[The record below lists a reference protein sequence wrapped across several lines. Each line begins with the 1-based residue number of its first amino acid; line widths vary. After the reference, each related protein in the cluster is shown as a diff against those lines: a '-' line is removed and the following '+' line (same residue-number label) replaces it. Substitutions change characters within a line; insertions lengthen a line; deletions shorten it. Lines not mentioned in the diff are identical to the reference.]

1 MQHSASALFRRGV
14 RVVSRYV
21 REEPRRF
28 ALAVTGASLYAAA
41 AVGAT
46 VVLGRVTEQV
56 ILPAFGDGVTKGAVV
71 AGSLALFAVGLLKA
85 VSIVLRR
92 YNGGLTAFRV
102 QAHWRRRISDVYLDV
117 PLDFHRSRPTGE
129 LLAHTDSDVLAA
141 TEVMSPVPF
150 TIGVVALIFFAMVS
164 LALVDLWL
172 MLLALMLF
180 PALALLNRLYT
191 RRIERPAEQ
200 VQEEVG
206 AVSRIVHE
214 SFDGAL
220 VVKTLGRSD
229 QEIERLRVAAEQ
241 LRTTRIYVGR
251 VRGTFEPV
259 LQGMPAIGSIAL
271 LAFGSWEISLGRI
284 STGDLVQGIA
294 LFSILSF
301 PMQVVGFFLQELPR
315 AVVTSARLDRVMAV
329 PRAPVPE
336 PAVARE
342 LPPGPLDVELD
353 AVSFTY
359 EPAPDPNWLD
369 SDRRAAE
376 RLHADGLD
384 PDGFGSD
391 GRDRDGLDRDGLDR
405 DGRPAD
411 ALPAILDG
419 VTLRV
424 APREVVALV
433 GSTGAGKT
441 TLCELL
447 VRLADPTGGV
457 LRIGGVDLREADPT
471 SLHRDVALV
480 FQETFLFADTL
491 WENVTLGQEVGNDQ
505 VRQALRVARAE
516 RFVSELPMGV
526 ATVVGERGVTLSG
539 GQRQRVALARALLRQ
554 PRLLILDDATSAVDP
569 VVESEILAGLR
580 DELATTTLVVA
591 QRVSTI
597 ELADRVVFLDGG
609 TVAAEGPH
617 AELLATVP
625 AYERIVRAYETAG
638 GP

>member
-1 MQHSASALFRRGV
+1 MQHSATALFRRGV
-14 RVVSRYV
+14 RVISRYV

-46 VVLGRVTEQV
+46 VVLGRVTEHV
-56 ILPAFGDGVTKGAVV
+56 ILPAFAEGVTQGTVV
-71 AGSLALFAVGLLKA
+71 AGSLAIFAVGVLKA

-102 QAHWRRRISDVYLDV
+102 QAHWRRRISDAYLDV

-164 LALVDLWL
+164 LALVDIWL

-180 PALALLNRLYT
+180 PALGLLNRLYT
-191 RRIERPAEQ
+191 KRVERPAEQ

-229 QEIERLRVAAEQ
+229 QEIERLRAAAEQ

-251 VRGTFEPV
+251 LRGTFEPV

-284 STGDLVQGIA
+284 TTGDLVQGIA
-294 LFSILSF
+294 LFSILAF
-301 PMQVVGFFLQELPR
+301 PMQVVGFFLEELPR

-329 PRAPVPE
+329 PRSRVPD
-336 PAVARE
+336 PAVARA
-342 LPPGPLDVELD
+342 LPDGPLDVVLD
-353 AVSFTY
+353 AVTFSY
-359 EPAPDPNWLD
+359 EPPNDPNWLD

-376 RLHADGLD
+376 RLHADGFS
-384 PDGFGSD
+384 PDGFDAD
-391 GRDRDGLDRDGLDR
+391 GRDRDGRDRAGLDR
-405 DGRPAD
+405 DGRAAD
-411 ALPAILDG
+411 ALPLVLDD
-419 VTLRV
+419 VSLRV

-447 VRLADPTGGV
+447 VRLADPTSGTV
-457 LRIGGVDLREADPT
+457 RIGGVDLREADPAA
-471 SLHRDVALV
+471 LHRDVALV

-491 WENVTLGQEVGNDQ
+491 WENVTLGQDVGNDE
-505 VRQALRVARAE
+505 VRRALRVARAE
-516 RFVSELPMGV
+516 RFVGELPMGV

-539 GQRQRVALARALLRQ
+539 GQRQRVALARALLRE

-625 AYERIVRAYETAG
+625 AYERIVRAYETEVE
-638 GP
+638 P

>member
-1 MQHSASALFRRGV
+1 MRFARAAGVGDHERTMDHAGGAGAVQHSASALFRRGV
-14 RVVSRYV
+14 HVISRYV

-28 ALAVTGASLYAAA
+28 ALAVTGATLYAAA

-46 VVLGRVTEQV
+46 IVLGRVTEDV
-56 ILPAFGDGVTKGAVV
+56 ILPAFAGGVTQDTVV
-71 AGSLALFAVGLLKA
+71 AGSLALFGVGLLKA

-102 QAHWRRRISDVYLDV
+102 QAHWRRRITDAYLEV

-150 TIGVVALIFFAMVS
+150 TIGVFALIFFAMIS

-172 MLLALMLF
+172 MLLALLLF
-180 PALALLNRLYT
+180 PALALLNRVYT
-191 RRIERPAEQ
+191 RRVERPAEQ

-220 VVKTLGRSD
+220 VVKTLGRRD
-229 QEIERLRVAAEQ
+229 EEVERVRAAAEQ
-241 LRTTRIYVGR
+241 LRGTRIYVGR
-251 VRGTFEPV
+251 LRGTFEPV
-259 LQGMPAIGSIAL
+259 LQGMPAVGSIVL
-271 LAFGSWEISLGRI
+271 LAFGSWEISTGRI
-284 STGDLVQGIA
+284 TTGDLVQGIA
-294 LFSILSF
+294 LFSILAF
-301 PMQVVGFFLQELPR
+301 PMQVVGFFLEELPR

-329 PRAPVPE
+329 PRSPVPD
-336 PAVARE
+336 PAVARP
-342 LPPGPLDVELD
+342 LPDGPLDVELD
-353 AVSFTY
+353 RVSFAY
-359 EPAPDPNWLD
+359 PSIEP
-369 SDRRAAE
+369 SAA
-376 RLHADGLD
+376 LV
-384 PDGFGSD
+384 
-391 GRDRDGLDRDGLDR
+391 
-405 DGRPAD
+405 
-411 ALPAILDG
+411 LDG
-419 VTLRV
+419 VSMRLAR
-424 APREVVALV
+424 REVVALV

-447 VRLADPTGGV
+447 VRLADPTRGSV
-457 LRIGGVDLREADPT
+457 RIGGVDLREADPT
-471 SLHRDVALV
+471 ALHRDVALV

-491 WENVTLGQEVGNDQ
+491 WENVTLGQEAGNDE
-505 VRQALRVARAE
+505 VRRALRVARAE
-516 RFVSELPMGV
+516 EFVGELPLGV

-554 PRLLILDDATSAVDP
+554 PRVLILDDATSAVDP
-569 VVESEILAGLR
+569 LVESEILAGLR

-609 TVAAEGPH
+609 AVAAEGPH
-617 AELLATVP
+617 AQLLATVP
-625 AYERIVRAYETAG
+625 AYERIVRAYETAAG
-638 GP
+638 T